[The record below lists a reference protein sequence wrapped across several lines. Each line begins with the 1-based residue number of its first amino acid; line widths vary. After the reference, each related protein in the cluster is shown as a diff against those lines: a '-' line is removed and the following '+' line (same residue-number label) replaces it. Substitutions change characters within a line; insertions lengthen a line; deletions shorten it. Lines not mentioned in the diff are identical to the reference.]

1 MPEAGRRNNWRLRS
15 MSDKT
20 TTTERAVLDTMLAWI
35 ITMIQP
41 NIERTVQVKMEQ
53 SIKVQQAILARLDAL
68 WEKVDSMFS
77 RLDDV
82 EDTAVEAETTS
93 VTHEQ
98 LSEALANINIEKE
111 IYNSISELD
120 EKINN
125 TKSELADFVTQQGT
139 HGQLLN
145 MMKEVMNE
153 FHL

>member
-1 MPEAGRRNNWRLRS
+1 

>member
-1 MPEAGRRNNWRLRS
+1 

-35 ITMIQP
+35 ISMIQP

-53 SIKVQQAILARLDAL
+53 VTKVQQAILARLDAL
-68 WEKVDSMFS
+68 WEKVDAMFS

-98 LSEALANINIEKE
+98 LQEALANINIEKE

-120 EKINN
+120 EKIDNMGDEVKEIW
-125 TKSELADFVTQQGT
+125 TTIGT
-139 HGQLLN
+139 HAQAMN
-145 MMKEVMNE
+145 KVKEGWNE
-153 FHL
+153 FSL

>member
-1 MPEAGRRNNWRLRS
+1 

-20 TTTERAVLDTMLAWI
+20 TTTERAVLDTMLAWM

-41 NIERTVQVKMEQ
+41 NIERTVQIKIEQ
-53 SIKVQQAILARLDAL
+53 VTKVQQAILARLDAL
-68 WEKVDSMFS
+68 WEKVDAMFN

-82 EDTAVEAETTS
+82 EDIAVEAETTS

-98 LSEALANINIEKE
+98 LSEAIANINIEKE

-120 EKINN
+120 EKMNN
-125 TKSELADFVTQQGT
+125 IKSELRDFVTQQGT
-139 HGQLLN
+139 HGQVLN
-145 MMKEVMNE
+145 MMKEVLNE